1 MTFISSRLTAAKRI
15 DIEETTLPD
24 AIEDGAV
31 RLRLQTA
38 SLCGTDL
45 HYYKQFSN
53 AGFELQRPVTLGH
66 EACARVVDANGS
78 ALAEGQLV
86 AINPII
92 PCGQCEPCARG
103 EINHCTAKRFPGSA
117 TTVPH
122 IDGFFRDMFDVPE
135 GCLHPVDDGIDP
147 DHLTFAEPLACAM
160 HAANLTRTGEGERV
174 LVTGAGPMGLLSV
187 VAAKARGAT
196 VHVTDIRPDTVEL
209 AKAIGAEAGFVVS
222 DGDAR
227 PPGGYDAVIE
237 ASGAPQAFNQALD
250 QIRKQG
256 RVVILSNIQRSAT
269 PIDLHRIMLKEIEVV
284 GSFQFH
290 REFQEAL
297 DLIASGEVD
306 FARLIAA
313 RFGVSETGDA
323 LALMASGKAAGKIL
337 IKPTSDTNPP
347 GF

>member
-1 MTFISSRLTAAKRI
+1 MTFTSSRLTAAKQI
-15 DIEETTLPD
+15 EIEEGTLSERPE
-24 AIEDGAV
+24 AGMV

-66 EACARVVDANGS
+66 EACALVVDPNGS
-78 ALAEGQLV
+78 SLAEGRLV

-92 PCGQCEPCARG
+92 PCGTCAPCKRG

-122 IDGFFRDMFDVPE
+122 IDGFFREMFDVPA
-135 GCLHPVDDGIDP
+135 GCLHPVDDRIDP

-160 HAANLTRTGEGERV
+160 HAAGLTNATQGERV

-187 VAAKARGAT
+187 VAAKAHGAI

-209 AKAIGAEAGFVVS
+209 AKQVGAEAGFVIGES
-222 DGDAR
+222 DAR
-227 PPGGYDAVIE
+227 LPGGYDAVIE

-250 QIRKQG
+250 QIKIQG

-269 PIDLHRIMLKEIEVV
+269 PIDLHRIMLKEIVV
-284 GSFQFH
+284 TGSFQFH
-290 REFQEAL
+290 REFQDAL
-297 DLIASGEVD
+297 DLIASGKVD

-313 RFGVSETGDA
+313 RFGIEETGDA

-337 IKPTSDTNPP
+337 IKPASH
-347 GF
+347 